1 MLRGLCLGEE
11 DVPAYLI
18 CDDCVSS
25 LNPDSTEEEG
35 LSDDDWVRSLNE
47 QAVTEEE
54 ERQWLEEFEPTYD
67 G

>member
-1 MLRGLCLGEE
+1 MTRAIN
-11 DVPAYLI
+11 PAEASPSP
-18 CDDCVSS
+18 DDPSEFTCA
-25 LNPDSTEEEG
+25 
-35 LSDDDWVRSLNE
+35 LNE